1 VYLLPCNIALF
12 WNYKDAALTIEWLVT
27 TAGFIELDVGAYS
40 AFLIR
45 PDKFEECE
53 FCSLFRNKMEQ
64 YGASS
69 NDDYTIIERML
80 YSVRTQ
86 VIAFK
91 GCIGFGVDAEKDLY
105 GNEIV
110 LGQRPM

>member
-1 VYLLPCNIALF
+1 
-12 WNYKDAALTIEWLVT
+12 
-27 TAGFIELDVGAYS
+27 
-40 AFLIR
+40 
-45 PDKFEECE
+45 
-53 FCSLFRNKMEQ
+53 MEQ

-80 YSVRTQ
+80 YSVRIQ

-91 GCIGFGVDAEKDLY
+91 VCVGFGVDAEKDLY

-110 LGQRPM
+110 LGQRPT

>member
-1 VYLLPCNIALF
+1 
-12 WNYKDAALTIEWLVT
+12 
-27 TAGFIELDVGAYS
+27 
-40 AFLIR
+40 
-45 PDKFEECE
+45 
-53 FCSLFRNKMEQ
+53 MEQ

-80 YSVRTQ
+80 YSVRIQ